1 MNKKNKQKGNKL
13 EKYYLIDFENVSTG
27 GFSGCELLGNDDH
40 IHVFFTDK
48 STKFDLNIL
57 HRHKAATLEI
67 HKVPCG
73 NQSADMH
80 IVSYLGFLVGI
91 NKGKDFEC
99 IIVSKDTDFDNVIK
113 FWTDAEG
120 VSVRRSP
127 VIKNDDGKKKNKK
140 TEQKGTQDKK
150 AKKNNVSAPAG
161 KSRTEVNTND
171 KDTEQQKKDLTE
183 RLKKAIGESEI
194 SPCFTD
200 EITNIVTSHFEEK
213 HMLTSVHNDLR
224 QIFTDYSDVYD
235 LVRRVVKDHNT
246 VTVSGNNE
254 RNKGDSLSVTVK
266 KALDKAKIG
275 NEDAD
280 YLASVAVK
288 YSGKS
293 DSKALANKAL
303 VKKYGQDKGNDLYKK
318 IKKYL

>member
-1 MNKKNKQKGNKL
+1 M

-27 GFSGCELLGNDDH
+27 GFSGCELLGNEDH

-57 HRHKAATLEI
+57 ARHKAATLEI

-80 IVSYLGFLVGI
+80 IVSYLGYLVGRYRE
-91 NKGKDFEC
+91 KDFEC

-127 VIKNDDGKKKNKK
+127 VIKNDVSEGRKKNKK
-140 TEQKGTQDKK
+140 TENKGSQDKK
-150 AKKNNVSAPAG
+150 TRKNNISDNSG
-161 KSRTEVNTND
+161 KSIPERNVNNSG
-171 KDTEQQKKDLTE
+171 TEQQKKELTE

-235 LVRRVVKDHNT
+235 LVRKVVKEHNN
-246 VTVSGNNE
+246 VTVLKNND
-254 RNKGDSLSVTVK
+254 RNKGNSLSVTVK
-266 KALDKAKIG
+266 KDLDKAKIG

-280 YLASVAVK
+280 YLASLAVK

>member
-1 MNKKNKQKGNKL
+1 L

-80 IVSYLGFLVGI
+80 IVSYLGYLVGK
-91 NKGKDFEC
+91 NTGKDFEC

-113 FWTDAEG
+113 FWTEAEG

-127 VIKNDDGKKKNKK
+127 VIKSDNADGKKKNKK
-140 TEQKGTQDKK
+140 ETQDKK
-150 AKKNNVSAPAG
+150 VKKNNVSSPAG
-161 KSRTEVNTND
+161 KNRTERTVND
-171 KDTEQQKKDLTE
+171 QDTEQQKKELAE
-183 RLKKAIGESEI
+183 RLRKAIGESEI

-200 EITNIVTSHFEEK
+200 EITNIVTSHIEEK

-235 LVRRVVKDHNT
+235 LVRKVVKEHGTGTASKDND
-246 VTVSGNNE
+246 
-254 RNKGDSLSVTVK
+254 RNRRNSLSLTVK
-266 KALDKAKIG
+266 KDLNKAKIG
-275 NEDAD
+275 NEDVD

-288 YSGKS
+288 YSGKT

-303 VKKYGQDKGNDLYKK
+303 VKKYGQDMGNDLYKK

>member
-1 MNKKNKQKGNKL
+1 M

-27 GFSGCELLGNDDH
+27 GFSGCELLGNSDH

-80 IVSYLGFLVGI
+80 IVSYLGYLVGK
-91 NKGKDFEC
+91 NKEKDFEC

-127 VIKNDDGKKKNKK
+127 VIKSDSGDGRKKNKK
-140 TEQKGTQDKK
+140 TENKDVQDKK
-150 AKKNNVSAPAG
+150 GRKNNVSDNAG
-161 KSRTEVNTND
+161 KSRTEKNVNNSG
-171 KDTEQQKKDLTE
+171 TEQQKKELTE

-235 LVRRVVKDHNT
+235 LVRKVVKEHNN
-246 VTVSGNNE
+246 VTVSKNNE
-254 RNKGDSLSVTVK
+254 RNKGNSLSVTVK
-266 KALDKAKIG
+266 KDLDKAKIG

-280 YLASVAVK
+280 YLTSVAVK